1 VLIDWAFMGVGALAE
16 DAAVLVAD
24 TVLDFHV
31 APERFDDLFE
41 VVRRGYLDGLRRAGW
56 AGPEELVELGMCAT
70 LGARYAW
77 IGPALLA
84 AVVAGRS
91 TLNKRPIDEAVTCWA
106 QTIPFLL
113 DRGDR
118 ARQLA

>member
-1 VLIDWAFMGVGALAE
+1 VGAGALAE
-16 DAAVLVAD
+16 DAAVLVGD

-31 APERFDDLFE
+31 EPERFGDLFE

-56 AGPEELVELGMCAT
+56 TGPAELVELGMCAT

-77 IGPALLA
+77 IGPAMVA

-91 TLNKRPIDEAVTCWA
+91 TLNRRPIEEAVRWWA
-106 QTIPFLL
+106 RTIPFLL
-113 DRGDR
+113 DHADR
-118 ARQLA
+118 ARPRA